1 MKKEKIIKKDIRIQN
16 EYAGQWPKS
25 PTIQPNIINTK
36 TKTKK
41 PKLNDAKIP
50 PTGKFEISNIPFNFR
65 HG

>member
-1 MKKEKIIKKDIRIQN
+1 MRKIFQKKKMLDKSKKTQPSNPTSKIQKK
-16 EYAGQWPKS
+16 K
-25 PTIQPNIINTK
+25 
-36 TKTKK
+36 KK